1 MDVLYLTKSQVMT
14 NNRRQF
20 LKTIALGSAAGAIGL
35 PACNVIDKGEAALT
49 ILHTNDIHSHI
60 DPFPEDGGRY
70 AGKGGFAR
78 LFALIKQVRQSNS
91 NVLLLDSGDIFQ
103 GTPYFNFYGG
113 ELELKLMSDMQYD
126 ASTLGNHEFDN
137 GSQHL
142 AEQIKKAKFPF
153 INSNYNFNNTPL
165 DGIMSPYKIF
175 KKGHLKIGVIGL
187 GIQLKG
193 LVTPKNYQGIT
204 YLDPIIEG
212 DKTAELLK
220 KAEKCDLI
228 IALSHLGYQ
237 YKSDTVSDITLAK
250 NTAYIDVI
258 LGGHTHTFMD
268 EPAIVNNQINKSVI
282 INQSGWGGI
291 NLGRIDIVFNNAKQ
305 DVKMV
310 SHAQL

>member
-1 MDVLYLTKSQVMT
+1 MAVLSLIKSQVMN

-20 LKTIALGSAAGAIGL
+20 LKSIALGSVVGAISL
-35 PACNVIDKGEAALT
+35 PGCNLLNKGESTLT

-60 DPFPEDGGRY
+60 DPFPDNDGRY
-70 AGKGGFAR
+70 GGKGGFAR
-78 LFALIKQVRQSNS
+78 RFALIKQVRQSNT

-113 ELELKLMSDMQYD
+113 ELEIKLMGDMQYD

-153 INSNYNFNNTPL
+153 INSNYSFNISPL
-165 DGIMSPYKIF
+165 DGLISPYKIF
-175 KKGHLKIGVIGL
+175 KKGQLKIGVIGL
-187 GIQLKG
+187 GIELNG
-193 LVTPKNYQGIT
+193 LVTPQNYKGT
-204 YLDPIIEG
+204 SYLDPVVEG

-220 KAEKCDLI
+220 KAEKCDLVV
-228 IALSHLGYQ
+228 ALSHLGFQ
-237 YKSDTVSDITLAK
+237 YKNDKVSDITLAK
-250 NTAYIDVI
+250 NSTYIDVI

-268 EPAIVNNQINKSVI
+268 EPAIINNKINKDVI
-282 INQSGWGGI
+282 INQTGWGGI
-291 NLGRIDIVFNNAKQ
+291 NLGRMDFVFDNAKQ
-305 DVKMV
+305 GVKMV